1 MKKLAR
7 VFLVSS
13 AIMLA
18 LSLTGPGGEFLWGA
32 LKPLGAILFGAAFI
46 SYLLANEYAKYDE
59 EQKRGAEL
67 RRKENSDVE
76 REGAAR
82 ANQIKDSK
90 EGR

>member
-7 VFLVSS
+7 LFMVSS
-13 AIMLA
+13 AVLLA
-18 LSLTGPGGEFLWGA
+18 VSLTEPGGEFIWGA
-32 LKPLGAILFGAAFI
+32 LKPLSAVLFGAAFI

-67 RRKENSDVE
+67 RRHE
-76 REGAAR
+76 RPD
-82 ANQIKDSK
+82 QIKDSK